1 MRVVT
6 LPFLPLLAAPE
17 STSPLLETV
26 GLAGLIEHQLLL
38 LFPRRRVV
46 DDGGVVGVAALLLL
60 G

>member
-6 LPFLPLLAAPE
+6 LSHFPILAAPE

-38 LFPRRRVV
+38 LFPRRRVM
-46 DDGGVVGVAALLLL
+46 DYSGVVWVTALLLL
-60 G
+60 R